1 MKTKKLTFLLALTF
15 LFLFCGS
22 VFGQEDVKKKIK
34 FLEFESFKNL
44 LEIDAGEEEVVVE
57 FKIEF
62 KKGPEESGVAIF
74 RTSYYAYTL
83 IRLKDD
89 KSFEFKIN
97 DLFRID
103 EIGTIKLSEDGYE
116 DIFWVFDDS
125 GSSFVNKTLNLFS
138 TSKKEVISLHLSDGV
153 PMSEFGESKN
163 YNAPHL
169 KTERDFLENIK
180 HSYEHLK
187 GNKKFVGEKA
197 RG

>member
-1 MKTKKLTFLLALTF
+1 MKTKQLTFLLTLSF
-15 LFLFCGS
+15 LFLFSGS

-34 FLEFESFKNL
+34 FLEFESFNNL
-44 LEIDAGEEEVVVE
+44 LEIDAGEEVVVE

-62 KKGPEESGVAIF
+62 KKGPKESGVAIF

-89 KSFEFKIN
+89 KSFEFKVN

-125 GSSFVNKTLNLFS
+125 GSSFINKNLFLFS
-138 TSKKEVISLHLSDGV
+138 TSKKEVLFLKLTDGI
-153 PMSEFGESKN
+153 PNREFGESKN

-169 KTERDFLENIK
+169 KTEREFLENIK

-187 GNKKFVGEKA
+187 GNKKFGGEKI

>member
-1 MKTKKLTFLLALTF
+1 MKTKSLTFLLALTF
-15 LFLFCGS
+15 LFWFSGS

-44 LEIDAGEEEVVVE
+44 LEIDVGEEVVVE

-125 GSSFVNKTLNLFS
+125 GSSFINKNLFLFS
-138 TSKKEVISLHLSDGV
+138 TSKKEVLFLHLTDGI
-153 PMSEFGESKN
+153 PDREFGESKN
-163 YNAPHL
+163 FNAPHL
-169 KTERDFLENIK
+169 KTEREFLENIK

-187 GNKKFVGEKA
+187 GNKKFGGEKI